1 MKVSERLDALRLL
14 RDLNRDLFDAQT
26 TKAQDMGAMP
36 VIQAF
41 TVAAKNLITQVEA
54 TLKDPA

>member
-1 MKVSERLDALRLL
+1 MNVTQRLDALRLL

-26 TKAQDMGAMP
+26 TKAQEFGAMP
-36 VIQAF
+36 VIQSF
-41 TVAAKNLITQVEA
+41 TTTTKALIAQVEA